1 MCTSILARLTC
12 AGAASRRVSSVV
24 VALVAASS
32 ASAELTNTFVQTRAS
47 ASDLT
52 EAGFE
57 QLGASPFVSLPSGDC
72 AVNGCVTLA
81 GSQSNGIAKG
91 FLEFQFFNYT
101 YNPLYYSGNFTVLDI
116 DYGASSSTL
125 NQLIALINAETATT
139 GVTALTTAQANNAS
153 GTCSFNEWLP
163 AELSDGLVLNWT
175 PPTPPTNS
183 GLSQVFRFAWDFSS
197 LTPQLLGESVKV
209 RGAYAVP
216 SPGALAVL
224 GLGGLLVRRRR

>member
-1 MCTSILARLTC
+1 MRTLAPTPLHSATT
-12 AGAASRRVSSVV
+12 
-24 VALVAASS
+24 LVASALAIAVGSS
-32 ASAELTNTFVQTRAS
+32 ASAELTNTFVQVRAS
-47 ASDLT
+47 ANELT
-52 EAGFE
+52 EAGFT
-57 QLGASPFVSLPSGDC
+57 QLGTSPYVSLPSGEC

-163 AELSDGLVLNWT
+163 AELSDGLVLNWM
-175 PPTPPTNS
+175 PPTPPTNT
-183 GLSQVFRFAWDFSS
+183 GLSQVFRFAWDFTS